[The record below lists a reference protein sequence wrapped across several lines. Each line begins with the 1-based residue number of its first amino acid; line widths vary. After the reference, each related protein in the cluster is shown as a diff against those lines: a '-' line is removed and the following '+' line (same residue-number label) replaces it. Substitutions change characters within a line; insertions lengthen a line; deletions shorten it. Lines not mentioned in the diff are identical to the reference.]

1 MPFLGLGLHVLI
13 ALFFAVH
20 SYRTGQNM
28 YWLFILLA
36 FPLLGSV
43 VYFTVVYLP
52 STRIDLGAKKVV
64 AAAAKVLDP
73 SKELREAKAAF
84 DYTPTAQNQMR
95 LAAAALN
102 AGFAEEAATF
112 YQACLKGPF
121 AEDPEI
127 RYGAAQ
133 SLHECQRYDEAVVF
147 LKAIRVES
155 PGYRPE
161 QVVLLLAG
169 TLAGAGW
176 HHEAEEQFIAA
187 VQQFGSFQAHAEYA
201 IWAVNTG
208 DWETAER
215 LRAEIQESQKRWNRH
230 TRKLNTSMLRRVTT
244 AFNEAAR

>member
-52 STRIDLGAKKVV
+52 STRIDRGAKKVV
-64 AAAAKVLDP
+64 AAATKVLDP
-73 SKELREAKAAF
+73 TKELREAKAAF

-95 LAAAALN
+95 LAAATLN

-133 SLHECQRYDEAVVF
+133 SLHECQRYDEAVAF
-147 LKAIRVES
+147 LKAIRVDS

-169 TLAGAGW
+169 TLAGAGC

-187 VQQFGSFQAHAEYA
+187 VQQFGSFQTHAEYA
-201 IWAVNTG
+201 IWAANTG

-230 TRKLNTSMLRRVTT
+230 TRKLNTPMLRRVTT